1 MKAYIDAP
9 LLAILKD
16 KFPSAEYDSEAT
28 QPAVY
33 VPAADI
39 VAVLSFLR
47 DDERFAFARLE
58 NLTSVDY
65 KTYFEM
71 VYHLFNWNTGAWI
84 TVKVKLEHERPTV
97 SFITEQLHK
106 AIERENTD
114 ACLAERKALLERK
127 MGELERQRGFGCLM
141 GRAAADWQIRR
152 LQGRNP
158 GSSWCFARPGY
169 SAHCE
174 WFNRYVHP
182 TLFLPLKHMNK
193 CKATKRK
200 EK

>member
-1 MKAYIDAP
+1 MKAEAKVLQESPETRDRYANATAGAREWFCFSRWMSQHPDKVYDPKVLQYRAM
-9 LLAILKD
+9 LA
-16 KFPSAEYDSEAT
+16 AWVTAREWC
-28 QPAVY
+28 Y
-33 VPAADI
+33 V
-39 VAVLSFLR
+39 
-47 DDERFAFARLE
+47 LE
-58 NLTSVDY
+58 
-65 KTYFEM
+65 F
-71 VYHLFNWNTGAWI
+71 
-84 TVKVKLEHERPTV
+84 EHERPTV

-127 MGELERQRGFGCLM
+127 MGELERLRGFGCRM

-158 GSSWCFARPGY
+158 GSSWCFARPDY
-169 SAHCE
+169 SAFCE

-182 TLFLPLKHMNK
+182 TFFLPLKHMNK